1 MALELFWRKSL
12 VAVPIAVAFFTWM
25 AVGPYFH
32 PISER
37 VMWIG
42 TSVWALTKMMPYF
55 ALAADAMIL
64 RMILHTTSK
73 MPLVVGTKF
82 LDFRGQVDLL

>member
-1 MALELFWRKSL
+1 MSMALELFWRKSL

-32 PISER
+32 LISER

-55 ALAADAMIL
+55 ALAAMVKLTHPCIEQ
-64 RMILHTTSK
+64 K
-73 MPLVVGTKF
+73 FGTCEY
-82 LDFRGQVDLL
+82 LEQTAL